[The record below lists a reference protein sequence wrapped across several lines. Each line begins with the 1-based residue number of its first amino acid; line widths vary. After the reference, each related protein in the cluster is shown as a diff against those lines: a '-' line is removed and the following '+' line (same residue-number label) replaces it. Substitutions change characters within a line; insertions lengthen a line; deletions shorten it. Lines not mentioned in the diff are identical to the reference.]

1 MSRDHLRRLS
11 SRGSC
16 TTGKDDTA
24 RRFLSE
30 VTCGEN
36 HDIGADVLP
45 SCNDGA
51 AKHAISDF
59 VERVTREGVPTAH
72 CTFDND
78 GSLWAEKPVPLQVL
92 NAFDRISCLAPE
104 HPNWHTKQP
113 FPSIPNGDMVSVSAA
128 GEAPREEDDC
138 DHIAMTTEEFSQSIS
153 EWTGTARHPQ
163 TKRLYTEMVYQP
175 MLELLTYLRVKS
187 LPCTVAVL
195 LMVTPVRAQQ
205 ATPPSAPAVDA
216 TALAKQSQNP
226 VGSLVSVSFQSISTP
241 AAILVSGRS

>member
-36 HDIGADVLP
+36 PRYRRRCPA

-59 VERVTREGVPTAH
+59 VERVTREGVPNFVPCRPASW
-72 CTFDND
+72 TFDNA

-92 NAFDRISCLAPE
+92 NAFDRVSCW
-104 HPNWHTKQP
+104 HQSIRTDTPNSLYRRSPTAIWL
-113 FPSIPNGDMVSVSAA
+113 VSAQP
-128 GEAPREEDDC
+128 GRRAPREEDDC
-138 DHIAMTTEEFSQSIS
+138 DHTAMTTEEFSQSIK
-153 EWTGTARHPQ
+153 EARSRFPQ
-163 TKRLYTEMVYQP
+163 PR
-175 MLELLTYLRVKS
+175 
-187 LPCTVAVL
+187 
-195 LMVTPVRAQQ
+195 
-205 ATPPSAPAVDA
+205 
-216 TALAKQSQNP
+216 
-226 VGSLVSVSFQSISTP
+226 SIRFRP
-241 AAILVSGRS
+241 GPGLQGRRWCLSR